1 MEVARESYFV
11 REAMESA
18 MARFAAQQGDY
29 EFHNQ
34 LNSRLQEFKH
44 S

>member
-18 MARFAAQQGDY
+18 MVRFAAQQGDY